1 MDGLDGCH
9 SAPGGVVF
17 VLPIPTNGVVQDG
30 QQEPYQ
36 THARL
41 YHAVYR
47 IALLNACAPSA
58 GDPSSAT
65 QQRSASVGEYP
76 RSAAGEGESAPG
88 DTASPP
94 HPTRHRTTASHP
106 NGYGTQIV
114 RQAEG
119 GDSGEARRE
128 KPHGLYVDHHG
139 AWRRERTTG
148 RWELRGQHKK
158 DCLQPLAERAV
169 KPLAPLSPPVLVA
182 AHKAKRVDPQ
192 TAPISARILC

>member
-65 QQRSASVGEYP
+65 RQRSASVGEYPRFAAGESAKQRSASVGEYP
-76 RSAAGEGESAPG
+76 RSATGE
-88 DTASPP
+88 
-94 HPTRHRTTASHP
+94 
-106 NGYGTQIV
+106 
-114 RQAEG
+114 
-119 GDSGEARRE
+119 
-128 KPHGLYVDHHG
+128 
-139 AWRRERTTG
+139 
-148 RWELRGQHKK
+148 
-158 DCLQPLAERAV
+158 
-169 KPLAPLSPPVLVA
+169 
-182 AHKAKRVDPQ
+182 
-192 TAPISARILC
+192 